1 MQTQP
6 NQSAPFDD
14 EEIFFHA
21 LELPEDQ
28 RAEFIAQQCGDNSE
42 LQEYLENL
50 LAAHFRN
57 RESAR
62 DQESEF
68 ILDRQLCDTETVNDP
83 AMAVIAAAEG
93 DTIDRYRL
101 LEKIGEG
108 GMGVVYLAQQVEGV
122 QRNVALKI
130 IKLGMDTRQVISRFE
145 AERQAMAMFNHPNIT
160 RVLDVGATKTGR
172 PYFVMELVRG
182 TSITK
187 FVDGDNLDLEQRLK
201 LFVEVCNAV
210 QHAHQKGIIHRDLK
224 PSNILVARYDG
235 VPIPKVID
243 FGIAKAVGQSLTD
256 KTLVTLSRGLIG
268 TPQYMSPEQAEM
280 DGLDIDTRS
289 DIYSLGA
296 LLYEL
301 ITGTTPLSPD
311 ELRKI
316 NPLAV
321 HQTLRDA
328 EFESPSSRILKST
341 SKEASSPNAKRQSLS
356 NHGIKGEL
364 DWIAMK
370 ALARDRT
377 RRYPSA
383 TELAADIERYLNQE
397 PVLAAPPSLA
407 YRFQSMV
414 RKNRTAAIT
423 AAVISMTLV
432 AATITCSAFAINAWN
447 ANQQTQSV
455 NQSLSI
461 VNKDLVKTVNQLK
474 TAESELLETA
484 FNKEQR
490 ALFLMA
496 KAKFDKEMEAG
507 IRQLAK
513 QMYPDPE
520 ARRSFKICHSYNPRF
535 LCQLEH
541 GELFPDQVSRLEAW
555 VEEEQNKNHS
565 AYSAYETD
573 DFFATLLVSENI
585 DPSKSSIEYETEIK
599 HTPQCN
605 EVSKKFNQQLLY
617 HQPEFFALLAA
628 EYQHHFGNDAPQV
641 AVALN
646 MLAASLIQA
655 GDFEKAERVIGKAS
669 KLARGED
676 QETTYKLLEILRKER
691 LK

>member
-6 NQSAPFDD
+6 NQSVPFDE
-14 EEIFFHA
+14 EEIFFQA

-28 RAEFIAQQCGDNSE
+28 RSEFIAQQCGDNSE
-42 LQEYLENL
+42 LQESLKNL

-57 RESAR
+57 QVSAR
-62 DQESEF
+62 NQDTSF
-68 ILDRQLCDTETVNDP
+68 ILDKQLCDTESVNDP
-83 AMAVIAAAEG
+83 TTAVIAESEG

-108 GMGVVYLAQQVEGV
+108 GMGVVYLAQQIEGV

-187 FVDGDNLDLEQRLK
+187 FVNDDNLDLEQRLK

-224 PSNILVARYDG
+224 PSNILVARYDDTP
-235 VPIPKVID
+235 VPKVID

-289 DIYSLGA
+289 DIYSLGV

-301 ITGTTPLSPD
+301 ITGTTPLAPD

-321 HQTLRDA
+321 HRILRDA
-328 EFESPSSRILKST
+328 EFESPSARILKST
-341 SKEASSPNAKRQSLS
+341 SKQASSPDAKRQNLS

-370 ALARDRT
+370 ALARDRN
-377 RRYPSA
+377 RRYSSA
-383 TELAADIERYLNQE
+383 TEFAADIERYLNQE
-397 PVLAAPPSLA
+397 PVLAAPPSLT
-407 YRFQSMV
+407 YRFKAMV

-423 AAVISMTLV
+423 AVVISMTLV

-447 ANQQTQSV
+447 ANKQTQSV
-455 NQSLSI
+455 NHSLSV
-461 VNKDLVKTVNQLK
+461 VNRDLVKTVNQLK

-507 IRQLAK
+507 IRQVAK

-520 ARRSFKICHSYNPRF
+520 ARRSFKICHTYNPRF

-573 DFFATLLVSENI
+573 DFFATLFISETSDQSNS
-585 DPSKSSIEYETEIK
+585 PIEYETEVK
-599 HTPQCN
+599 HTPQCM
-605 EVSKKFNQQLLY
+605 EVSKKFDQQLFY
-617 HQPEFFALLAA
+617 HQPDFFALLAA
-628 EYQHHFGNDAPQV
+628 EYQHHFGNNDPQV

-646 MLAASLIQA
+646 MLAASLIQV

-669 KLARGED
+669 KFGRGED
-676 QETTYKLLEILRKER
+676 QETTYKLLEILREEQ